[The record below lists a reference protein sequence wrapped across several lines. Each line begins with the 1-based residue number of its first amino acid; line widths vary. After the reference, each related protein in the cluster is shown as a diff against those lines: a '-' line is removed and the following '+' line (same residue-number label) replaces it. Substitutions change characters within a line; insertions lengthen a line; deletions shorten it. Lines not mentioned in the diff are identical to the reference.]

1 MLYGLCIEM
10 ACPPFAL
17 APFAQGVEVGNLAPL
32 AYYLLLSMIS

>member
-17 APFAQGVEVGNLAPL
+17 APFAQGVEVENL
-32 AYYLLLSMIS
+32 AYYLSQK

>member
-17 APFAQGVEVGNLAPL
+17 APFAQVEVENL
-32 AYYLLLSMIS
+32 AYYLSQK